1 MLRMNLLIGKTTTN
15 KHSDIFLRII
25 HTIYKI
31 KLKLRYFSYIYIS
44 YQMYIT
50 WSCVAFYHLLNTF
63 PQANDSRINT
73 FWKWF
78 RIRSLYKVYTASFW
92 TEPFS
97 MFQIF
102 MKNPCK
108 TKRFAKVVLTNK
120 ENPEYTYKYFKA
132 LWAVLGHSRPKFFS
146 GISLPPPNYFLSYC
160 DPVHIVYIFI

>member
-92 TEPFS
+92 TEPSQCFRFS
-97 MFQIF
+97 W
-102 MKNPCK
+102 K
-108 TKRFAKVVLTNK
+108 TLVKQKGLQKLFWQTRKTLNILI
-120 ENPEYTYKYFKA
+120 N
-132 LWAVLGHSRPKFFS
+132 
-146 GISLPPPNYFLSYC
+146 ISKPFEPF
-160 DPVHIVYIFI
+160 